1 MTQAISFGYVDEG
14 LLKRQ
19 PGKMVHSRW
28 LTTANRILRL
38 YVSSK
43 NPSTNLCIIT
53 EFVMRVYAP
62 IWIKIKQKPSCII
75 GPKHLL
81 NMIKMSRYMSNNEL
95 KIIDPVIQRNAYF
108 GHPENV
114 LLTMLFDKRP
124 YSDLALRMIIS
135 ARELYPIIQIRTFKI
150 PKLNFSADDYVD
162 LIDWTNVEVT
172 EPPLIR
178 DLTMDDLQK
187 LVNSDNDEIV
197 SIIRNK
203 ICK

>member
-1 MTQAISFGYVDEG
+1 
-14 LLKRQ
+14 
-19 PGKMVHSRW
+19 
-28 LTTANRILRL
+28 
-38 YVSSK
+38 
-43 NPSTNLCIIT
+43 
-53 EFVMRVYAP
+53 
-62 IWIKIKQKPSCII
+62 
-75 GPKHLL
+75 
-81 NMIKMSRYMSNNEL
+81 MIKMSRYMSNNEL